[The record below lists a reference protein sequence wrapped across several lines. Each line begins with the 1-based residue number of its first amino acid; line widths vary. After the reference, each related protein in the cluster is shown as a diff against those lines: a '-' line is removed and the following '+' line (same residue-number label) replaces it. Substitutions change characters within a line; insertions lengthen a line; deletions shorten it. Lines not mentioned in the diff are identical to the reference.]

1 MTLPIYLRHWLRGLG
16 ALAVLFSLPSVGF
29 SQISQQGQAGVI
41 VDANGVLTMAY
52 YNDDGG
58 QLTRQRMVAAKAA
71 LDPDVARKSKL
82 RMVSLT
88 RLEKAMADGRNLTSE
103 MRYLAGLTRIQ
114 YVFFY
119 PDSGDV
125 VLAGPAEGWYSD
137 LSGRVVGL
145 STGLPVLEL
154 QDLVV
159 ALRAYSPGG
168 DSKRAIGCSIDP
180 TKEGLSRLQQ
190 FLNSAK
196 GGFSSQAEAEAQA
209 PAIVEGIRESLGMQ
223 QVRFM
228 GVPATTH
235 FAQVMLEADYRMK
248 LIGIGD
254 PSHDFSKGRLA
265 LKSFAQIADAAA
277 ISHKALNRWWFMPE
291 YQCVRL
297 SEDRL
302 AIELVG
308 QGVKL
313 VGEDEVVGADGQRAR
328 TGSTGGA
335 SHKFTLGFTKKYAQL
350 AQFVPVYAQLRNLID
365 MAVVAAHIQKQDYYN
380 KAGWD
385 LPVFGDEQQFPVE
398 TYQTP
403 TQVESAVTSFMKQN
417 RLVTPVGGGVRIEAE
432 LALESTNLLPD
443 EDSAVEKARSQTQL
457 DHLEDGQWW
466 WD

>member
-1 MTLPIYLRHWLRGLG
+1 MTLPIRVRYWLRALG
-16 ALAVLFSLPSVGF
+16 ALTVLFGVSSVGLA
-29 SQISQQGQAGVI
+29 QQQQQQAGVM
-41 VDANGVLTMAY
+41 VDANGVLAMAY
-52 YNDDGG
+52 YPDEGG

-88 RLEKAMADGRNLTSE
+88 RLEKAVADGRNLTSE

-114 YVFFY
+114 YVFCY

-145 STGLPVLEL
+145 STGQPVLEL

-159 ALRAYSPGG
+159 ALRAYRPGG
-168 DSKRAIGCSIDP
+168 DAKQSIGCSIDP
-180 TKEGLSRLQQ
+180 TKEGLSRLQR
-190 FLNSAK
+190 FLNSQ
-196 GGFSSQAEAEAQA
+196 GSFSSEAEALAHA
-209 PAIVEGIRESLGMQ
+209 PAIVEGIRESLGME

-254 PSHDFSKGRLA
+254 PSHDFSKGRLG
-265 LKSFAQIADAAA
+265 LKSFSQIADAAA
-277 ISHKALNRWWFMPE
+277 IRRKAVNRWGFMPE
-291 YQCVRL
+291 YQCVRR

-313 VGEDEVVGADGQRAR
+313 VGEDEVVGADGRR
-328 TGSTGGA
+328 TGTGSTGGA
-335 SHKFTLGFTKKYAQL
+335 SHKFTLGFTKKYPQL

-365 MAVVAAHIQKQDYYN
+365 MAIVAAHIQKQDYYD

-398 TYQTP
+398 SYQTP
-403 TQVESAVTSFMKQN
+403 TQVEPAVTSFIKHG

>member
-1 MTLPIYLRHWLRGLG
+1 MTSPIRLRHWLRALG
-16 ALAVLFSLPSVGF
+16 SLSALFSVSSLGWA
-29 SQISQQGQAGVI
+29 QLQQQQQAGVV
-41 VDANGVLTMAY
+41 VDANGVLSMAY
-52 YNDDGG
+52 YDDLGG

-71 LDPDVARKSKL
+71 LDPDISRKSKL

-88 RLEKAMADGRNLTSE
+88 RLEKAVVDGHNLTDE

-125 VLAGPAEGWYSD
+125 VLAGPAEGWYTD

-145 STGLPVLEL
+145 SSGQPVLEL

-159 ALRAYSPGG
+159 ALRAYRPGG
-168 DSKRAIGCSIDP
+168 DAKRSIGCSIDP
-180 TKEGLSRLQQ
+180 TKEGLSRYQQ
-190 FLNSAK
+190 FLKSLPR
-196 GGFSSQAEAEAQA
+196 GFAAEEIDARA
-209 PAIVEGIRESLGMQ
+209 PAIAQGIRESMGMQ
-223 QVRFM
+223 SVRFM

-254 PSHDFSKGRLA
+254 PSHDFSRGKLA
-265 LKSFAQIADAAA
+265 LKSFVQIADAAA
-277 ISHKALNRWWFMPE
+277 ISGKAMHRWWFMPE
-291 YQCVRL
+291 YACVRL

-302 AIELVG
+302 AMELVG

-313 VGEDEVVGADGQRAR
+313 VGEDEVVAADGQRTG
-328 TGSTGGA
+328 TGSIGGA

-350 AQFVPVYAQLRNLID
+350 AQVVPVYAQLRNLID
-365 MAVVAAHIQKQDYYN
+365 MAIVAAHIQKQDYYE

-385 LPVFGDEQQFPVE
+385 LPIFGDEQQFPVE
-398 TYQTP
+398 SYQTP
-403 TQVESAVTSFMKQN
+403 TQVEPAVTAFMKN
-417 RLVTPVGGGVRIEAE
+417 GRLVTPVGGGVRIDAE
-432 LALESTNLLPD
+432 LALVSTNLLPD
-443 EDSAVEKARSQTQL
+443 EDSAVEKAHSQTQL